1 MALGRS
7 VLRTDWLAPAADV
20 VDFWCCYES
29 RIGAADAADDGV
41 RRPRRGAGD
50 GADRRAQ
57 QIAWRIP
64 ARRSP
69 CATPGAANSASL
81 ALSRLALLK
90 SLLKFAAPTT
100 FSAVYARAKGAAS
113 PWTRLALL
121 KWASEIG
128 GVTHTV
134 WRRHDL
140 AAAARGAARRDRTD
154 PHQPPV
160 RRGERAAC
168 AGCRR
173 FPVGHGLSG

>member
-1 MALGRS
+1 MRN
-7 VLRTDWLAPAADV
+7 T
-20 VDFWCCYES
+20 
-29 RIGAADAADDGV
+29 
-41 RRPRRGAGD
+41 RRGEF
-50 GADRRAQ
+50 RLT
-57 QIAWRIP
+57 
-64 ARRSP
+64 S
-69 CATPGAANSASL
+69 
-81 ALSRLALLK
+81 ALS
-90 SLLKFAAPTT
+90 
-100 FSAVYARAKGAAS
+100 ARAVEIAS
-113 PWTRLALL
+113 EICRANHLLSGLRAREGRGEPLTRLALL